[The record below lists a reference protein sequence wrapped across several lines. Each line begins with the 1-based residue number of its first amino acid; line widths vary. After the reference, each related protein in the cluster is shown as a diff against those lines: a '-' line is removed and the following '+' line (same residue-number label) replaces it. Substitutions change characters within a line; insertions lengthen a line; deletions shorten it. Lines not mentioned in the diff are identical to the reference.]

1 MLSKIK
7 KAFADENELDSETL
21 RILSLLFLLVSGV
34 MSFFKYTHV
43 GWLWNSSMT
52 FQPGF
57 ISTIFA
63 VFLIAPLYLRG
74 VLTWSKSLYSLL
86 SLILIL
92 LVFASFTELAIGGNE
107 YNRIV
112 LSLLVAAVLLSWL
125 GIRAVAG
132 GSWILALAAAIY
144 AAIENNL
151 AMGIYG
157 FVYIGSGFV
166 GLVLHSGL
174 SPGELFEGIKD
185 EYSKVGTATKNTAEQ
200 DIKETIRK
208 VT

>member
-1 MLSKIK
+1 MLSKLK
-7 KAFADENELDSETL
+7 KKIANDNELDSETL
-21 RILSLLFLLVSGV
+21 RVLSLLFLLISGV

-43 GWLWNSSMT
+43 GRLWNSSMT
-52 FQPGF
+52 FQPGY

-74 VLTWSKSLYSLL
+74 VLKWSKSLYSLL
-86 SLILIL
+86 SLMLIL

-112 LSLLVAAVLLSWL
+112 ISLLVAAVLLSWL

-132 GSWILALAAAIY
+132 ASWILALAAAIY

-151 AMGIYG
+151 SMGIYG
-157 FVYIGSGFV
+157 FVYVGSGFI

-174 SPGELFEGIKD
+174 NPGELFEGIKD
-185 EYSKVGTATKNTAEQ
+185 EYSKVGTMAKNTAES
-200 DIKETIRK
+200 DIKESVRR

>member
-7 KAFADENELDSETL
+7 KAIADDNELDSETL
-21 RILSLLFLLVSGV
+21 RILSLLFLLISGV

-52 FQPGF
+52 FKPGF

-74 VLTWSKSLYSLL
+74 ILKWNKSLYSLL

-92 LVFASFTELAIGGNE
+92 LVFASFTELAMGGND

-112 LSLLVAAVLLSWL
+112 LFLLVAAVLLSWL

-132 GSWILALAAAIY
+132 ASWILVLAAAIY

-157 FVYIGSGFV
+157 FVYISSGFV

-174 SPGELFEGIKD
+174 NPGELFEGIKN
-185 EYSKVGTATKNTAEQ
+185 EYSKVGTAIKNTAEQ